1 MASTSATAQSYN
13 DTNVSGIV
21 MQIGA
26 ARNTGRFLA
35 AIGGLNG
42 ARRINSQAFDM
53 SAGYSLD
60 TPAQNAISEQT
71 SMSAGTKKFYAK
83 TQYPNV
89 LQVLKKEFGV
99 SNLRESASR
108 QVASTTFYSDNLPA
122 TSEFDR
128 ASTNAMAQFN
138 ADWEFICLQGTYVAR
153 SAVSTNVAAGGLTD
167 STVGIQTNKVNAS
180 SAALDSGM
188 ISDLLNTM
196 AGNGAP
202 FENLAIVALPEYI
215 DALGT
220 LYGFAPQDRNVGGI
234 ELRQIFTTYGP
245 VSLIWT
251 NAAPANT
258 LLIVDLAYIQPV
270 LMPDLGQDVLMREY
284 IDGGSALNGYIE
296 GFISVDFG
304 HESYHGSV
312 YGLA

>member
-1 MASTSATAQSYN
+1 MSSTAATGQSYN
-13 DTNVSGIV
+13 DTNVAGIV
-21 MQIGA
+21 LQIGA
-26 ARNTGRFLA
+26 AKNTGQFLA

-71 SMSAGTKKFYAK
+71 SMSAGTKRFYAK

-89 LQVLKKEFGV
+89 VQILKKEFGV

-108 QVASTTFYSDNLPA
+108 QVASTTFYSDNLPV

-128 ASTNAMAQFN
+128 AAANAQAQFN

-167 STVGIQTNKVNAS
+167 SSVGIQTNRVNAS

-188 ISDLLNTM
+188 ISELMITM
-196 AGNGAP
+196 AENGAP
-202 FENLAIVALPEYI
+202 FDNLAIVAKPEYI

-220 LYGFAPQDRNVGGI
+220 LYGFQPQDRNIGGI
-234 ELRQIFTTYGP
+234 QLRQIYTTYGP

-258 LLIVDLAYIQPV
+258 LIIADLAYIQPV
-270 LMPDLGQDVLMREY
+270 VMPDLGMDILMREY
-284 IDGGSALNGYIE
+284 LDGGSALNGYIE
-296 GFISVDFG
+296 GFVGVDFG
-304 HESYHGSV
+304 HESYHGTV